1 MYVRSQFSFQFFP
14 AVIQLTVVASLHRA
28 DVFRVRLG
36 GHCREFGVK
45 PCSNV
50 AYFSTL
56 GRARAP
62 FETEVSMTSLES
74 AVQVAN

>member
-1 MYVRSQFSFQFFP
+1 MYVPSQFYFQFFS

-36 GHCREFGVK
+36 VTVRNLV
-45 PCSNV
+45 SNHV
-50 AYFSTL
+50 QMSPTSPL
-56 GRARAP
+56 RRVRAP

-74 AVQVAN
+74 AVQVAT